1 MNITNLRTDDHADPR
16 TDRYTPR
23 RLGVSPSAPLSTSLF
38 TTSLSTLRLT
48 SLLVLLCAFLT
59 TSFAQERQTV
69 RLALDWLPNTNH
81 TGIYVAQAQGWYEDA
96 GVDMEILPYSGVG
109 SGESTGTSVTSGRA
123 DVGISGAESV
133 LSAAAVG
140 EPVVSIA
147 AIMSTNTAAF
157 AVLASSDITS
167 PADFAGKRYAAYG
180 APYEEPILRTLI
192 ENSGGTGDVNSV
204 VLNTFG
210 FDALLAGFA
219 DIVWIFEGW
228 QGVQA
233 ELEGIDV
240 RLFNFSDY
248 GLPDYYTPV
257 FITSPDTASA
267 HPERLQAF
275 VDATARGYTFAA
287 ENPAEAARILLET
300 TPPGTFPNPE
310 LVRRSQDF
318 VSQFYLSDTDRWG
331 YQDPAMWQGYPDL
344 LLDAG
349 VFTDVDGDP
358 VRDLDVSALF
368 TNRFIEA
375 E

>member
-1 MNITNLRTDDHADPR
+1 MNITNPRTDDRA
-16 TDRYTPR
+16 DRYNSQ
-23 RLGVSPSAPLSTSLF
+23 RLGVTPSAPPSAPPS
-38 TTSLSTLRLT
+38 TSLSTLRLT
-48 SLLVLLCAFLT
+48 LLLVLLCAFLT

-96 GVDMEILPYSGVG
+96 GVDLEILPYSGV
-109 SGESTGTSVTSGRA
+109 STEISVTSGRA
-123 DVGISGAESV
+123 DVGVSSTESV
-133 LSAAAVG
+133 LAAAAVG

-167 PADFAGKRYAAYG
+167 PADFAGKRYAAFG
-180 APYEEPILRTLI
+180 AAYEEPILRTLI
-192 ENSGGTGDVNSV
+192 EASGGTGDVNSV

-310 LVRRSQDF
+310 LVRRSQAF

-344 LLDAG
+344 LLDVG
-349 VFTDVDGDP
+349 VFTDVDGNP

-368 TNRFIEA
+368 TNRFVET

>member
-1 MNITNLRTDDHADPR
+1 M
-16 TDRYTPR
+16 YTPHPYR
-23 RLGVSPSAPLSTSLF
+23 PRPSVTWPFALLLTSLF
-38 TTSLSTLRLT
+38 
-48 SLLVLLCAFLT
+48 VLLFAALPI
-59 TSFAQERQTV
+59 SFAQQRPSI

-81 TGIYVAQAQGWYEDA
+81 TGVYVAQAQGWYEEA
-96 GVDMEILPYSGVG
+96 GIDLKILPYSNIGA
-109 SGESTGTSVTSGRA
+109 ETSVTTGRA
-123 DVGISGAESV
+123 DVAVSSTESV
-133 LSAAAVG
+133 LAAAAVG

-157 AVLASSDITS
+157 AVLASSDISS
-167 PADFAGKRYAAYG
+167 PADFAGKRYAAFG
-180 APYEEPILRTLI
+180 AAYEEPILRTLI
-192 ENSGGTGDVNSV
+192 EASGGTGDVDSV
-204 VLNTFG
+204 VLSTSG

-219 DIVWIFEGW
+219 DVVWVFEGW

-257 FITSPDTASA
+257 FVTSPATLDAR
-267 HPERLQAF
+267 PEHLQAF
-275 VDATARGYTFAA
+275 IDATARGYTFAA
-287 ENPAEAARILLET
+287 DNPAEAARILLDT

-310 LVRRSQDF
+310 LVRRSQAF
-318 VSQFYLSDTDRWG
+318 VSQYYLPETDVWG
-331 YQDPAMWQGYPDL
+331 YQDPALWQGYPDL

-358 VRDLDVSALF
+358 VRDLGVSALF
-368 TNRFIEA
+368 TNRFIGA